1 MVGTLRENEHIKSD
15 DSSCYDI
22 RSCNNV
28 KKKLL
33 KDEPMIRALINF
45 ELPDPY
51 FHQLKRTYPQL
62 DWVLCIDSEK
72 LFSLLKETEILL
84 TFLNCDRKIIDAAP
98 QLKWIQAITAGV
110 DFMDLD
116 EIARRGIVLT
126 NGRGIHKIHMVE
138 YAVAAMIN
146 LARGFHLQFRNQLQK
161 KWERSVPQEEIH
173 GTTVGII
180 GLGAIGKEI
189 AKKAAFMGMRVIGVK
204 RTPGPVDHVEE
215 VYAPEDMAAVFRH
228 SDYIINLLP
237 YTQETEKLIDRRF
250 FDQMKPT
257 ACFINI
263 GRGQTVNEDDLIE
276 ALRNK
281 KIRAMVSDVYYTE
294 PLPPESPLWDLEN
307 VILTPHI
314 SGVSPHYMARAMEI
328 ITRNLNVYLSGQG
341 EMINLVDMETG
352 Y

>member
-1 MVGTLRENEHIKSD
+1 MA
-15 DSSCYDI
+15 
-22 RSCNNV
+22 
-28 KKKLL
+28 
-33 KDEPMIRALINF
+33 RALINF

-51 FHQLKRTYPQL
+51 FHQLQQNYPQL
-62 DWVLCIDSEK
+62 DWVRCTDSEK
-72 LFSLLKETEILL
+72 LTALLKETEILL
-84 TFLNCDRKIIDAAP
+84 TFLQCNRKMIDAAP
-98 QLKWIQAITAGV
+98 QLKWVQAITAGV
-110 DFMDLD
+110 DYMDLD
-116 EIARRGIVLT
+116 EIGRRGIVLT
-126 NGRGIHKIHMVE
+126 NGRGIHKIHMAE

-146 LARGFHLQFRNQLQK
+146 LARGFHLLFRNQLQK
-161 KWERSVPQEEIH
+161 KWERSVTQEEIH
-173 GTTVGII
+173 GATVGII
-180 GLGAIGKEI
+180 GLGAIGAEI

-204 RTPGPVDHVEE
+204 RTAGPVDHVEE
-215 VYAPEDMAAVFRH
+215 VHAPDDMAAVFRR

-263 GRGQTVNEDDLIE
+263 GRGLTVNEDDLIE

-294 PLPPESPLWDLEN
+294 PLPPVSPLWDLEN

-314 SGVSPHYMARAMEI
+314 SGVSPHYMARAMQI
-328 ITRNLNVYLSGQG
+328 IAHNLDVYLSGQG
-341 EMINLVDMETG
+341 EMINLVDMQAG

>member
-1 MVGTLRENEHIKSD
+1 MT
-15 DSSCYDI
+15 
-22 RSCNNV
+22 RS
-28 KKKLL
+28 
-33 KDEPMIRALINF
+33 LISF

-51 FHQLKRTYPQL
+51 FHQLQQNYPQL
-62 DWVLCIDSEK
+62 DWVRCTDSEK
-72 LFSLLKETEILL
+72 LPALLKEAEILFS
-84 TFLNCDRKIIDAAP
+84 FLECDRKMLDAAP
-98 QLKWIQAITAGV
+98 HLKWIQAISAGV
-110 DFMDLD
+110 DYMALD
-116 EIARRGIVLT
+116 EIERRGIVLT
-126 NGRGIHKIHMVE
+126 NGRGIHKIHMAE

-146 LARGFHLQFRNQLQK
+146 LARSFHLLFHNQLQK

-173 GTTVGII
+173 GATVGII
-180 GLGAIGKEI
+180 GLGAVGAEI

-204 RTPGPVDHVEE
+204 RTHGPVDHVEKIH
-215 VYAPEDMAAVFRH
+215 APDDMAAVFRR

-263 GRGQTVNEDDLIE
+263 GRGRTVNEDDLIE

-294 PLPPESPLWDLEN
+294 PLPPESPLWDLDN

-314 SGVSPHYMARAMEI
+314 CGVSPQYMARAMQI
-328 ITRNLNVYLSGQG
+328 IAHNLNVYLSGQG
-341 EMINLVDMETG
+341 EMINLVDTQAG

>member
-1 MVGTLRENEHIKSD
+1 MT
-15 DSSCYDI
+15 
-22 RSCNNV
+22 
-28 KKKLL
+28 
-33 KDEPMIRALINF
+33 RALINF

-51 FHQLKRTYPQL
+51 FHQLQQNYPQL
-62 DWVLCIDSEK
+62 DWVRCTDSEK
-72 LFSLLKETEILL
+72 LPALLKETEILL
-84 TFLNCDRKIIDAAP
+84 TFFQCDRKTIDAAP

-110 DFMDLD
+110 DYMDLS
-116 EIARRGIVLT
+116 EIKRRGIVLT
-126 NGRGIHKIHMVE
+126 NGRGIHKIHMAE

-146 LARGFHLQFRNQLQK
+146 LARGFHLLFRNQLQK

-173 GTTVGII
+173 GATVGII
-180 GLGAIGKEI
+180 GLGAIGAEI

-215 VYAPEDMAAVFRH
+215 VHTPDDMAAVFRR

-237 YTQETEKLIDRRF
+237 YTPETEKLIDRRY

-263 GRGQTVNEDDLIE
+263 GRGPTVNEDDLIE

-281 KIRAMVSDVYYTE
+281 KIRAMVSDVYYSE
-294 PLPPESPLWDLEN
+294 PLPPESPLWDLDN

-314 SGVSPHYMARAMEI
+314 CGLSPQYMSRAMQI
-328 ITRNLNVYLSGQG
+328 ITHNLDVYLSGQG
-341 EMINLVDMETG
+341 EMINLVDMQAG

>member
-1 MVGTLRENEHIKSD
+1 MT
-15 DSSCYDI
+15 
-22 RSCNNV
+22 
-28 KKKLL
+28 
-33 KDEPMIRALINF
+33 RALINF

-51 FHQLKRTYPQL
+51 FHQLQQNYPQL
-62 DWVLCIDSEK
+62 DWVRCTDSEK
-72 LFSLLKETEILL
+72 LPALLKETEILL
-84 TFLNCDRKIIDAAP
+84 PFLKCDRKMIEAAP

-116 EIARRGIVLT
+116 EIRRRGIILT
-126 NGRGIHKIHMVE
+126 NGRGIHKIHMAE
-138 YAVAAMIN
+138 YAIAAMIN
-146 LARGFHLQFRNQLQK
+146 LARGFHLLLRNQLQK

-173 GTTVGII
+173 GDTVGII
-180 GLGAIGKEI
+180 GLGAIGAEI
-189 AKKAAFMGMRVIGVK
+189 AKKAAFMGMHVIGVK
-204 RTPGPVDHVEE
+204 RTSGPVDHVEE
-215 VYAPEDMAAVFRH
+215 VYAPDDMAAVFRR

-237 YTQETEKLIDRRF
+237 YTPDTEKLIDRRF

-263 GRGQTVNEDDLIE
+263 GRGPTVNEDDLID

-294 PLPPESPLWDLEN
+294 PLPPESPLWDLDN

-314 SGVSPHYMARAMEI
+314 CGVSPQYMARAMHI
-328 ITRNLNVYLSGQG
+328 IEDNLKVYLSRQG
-341 EMINLVDMETG
+341 EMINLVDMQAG

>member
-1 MVGTLRENEHIKSD
+1 MT
-15 DSSCYDI
+15 
-22 RSCNNV
+22 
-28 KKKLL
+28 
-33 KDEPMIRALINF
+33 RALINF

-51 FHQLKRTYPQL
+51 FHQLQQNYPQL
-62 DWVLCIDSEK
+62 DWVRCTDSKK
-72 LFSLLKETEILL
+72 LPALLKETEILL
-84 TFLNCDRKIIDAAP
+84 TFLRCDREMIDAAS

-110 DFMDLD
+110 DYMPLD
-116 EIARRGIVLT
+116 EIGRRGIVLT
-126 NGRGIHKIHMVE
+126 NGRGIHKIHMAE

-146 LARGFHLQFRNQLQK
+146 LARGFHLLFRNQLQK
-161 KWERSVPQEEIH
+161 KWKESVPQEEIH
-173 GTTVGII
+173 GAFVGII
-180 GLGAIGKEI
+180 GLGAIGAEI
-189 AKKAAFMGMRVIGVK
+189 AKKAAFMGMRVTGVK

-215 VYAPEDMAAVFRH
+215 VYAPDDMAAVFRR
-228 SDYIINLLP
+228 SDYVINLLP

-263 GRGQTVNEDDLIE
+263 GRGRTVNEDDLIE

-294 PLPPESPLWDLEN
+294 PLPPESPLWDLDN

-314 SGVSPHYMARAMEI
+314 SGVSPQYMARAMQVI
-328 ITRNLNVYLSGQG
+328 AHNLNVYLSGQG
-341 EMINLVDMETG
+341 EMINLVDMQAG